1 MKTFPSGGENSVKLV
16 TAANLIFKLDVL
28 NVCVHSRVKIH
39 ELREKLIDFEVMH
52 WPFLGTGIYR
62 TASLLN
68 HSCVPNCIALF
79 NGPQIVIRSLRD
91 IQPNDEL
98 LITYVNLTDPSVT
111 RKEELK
117 EGYMFECKCTLCDEP
132 EYSDMLMRS
141 MRCELCK
148 PVPCV
153 QPIEDV
159 MVEEEWTVRFK
170 KHYPGAI
177 CFDIIRGLFRILSN
191 ISDEAFCE

>member
-1 MKTFPSGGENSVKLV
+1 MR
-16 TAANLIFKLDVL
+16 LIE
-28 NVCVHSRVKIH
+28 I
-39 ELREKLIDFEVMH
+39 EVMRLL
-52 WPFLGTGIYR
+52 FLGTGIYR

-79 NGPQIVIRSLRD
+79 NGPQIVIRSLKD

-117 EGYMFECKCTLCDEP
+117 EGYMFECRCTLCDEP

-141 MRCELCK
+141 MRCGLCK

-159 MVEEEWTVRFK
+159 MVEEEWTGRFK

-177 CFDIIRGLFRILSN
+177 YFDIIRGVFKTLSN
-191 ISDEAFCE
+191 IYDETFYENSERLANISYPLIFTRTCTYQEVRNSR